1 MCGTNCEMCRARNRD
16 VCLVHGNSSQ
26 WLGHRS
32 VSISQGDRHMYSD
45 IFYIIS

>member
-16 VCLVHGNSSQ
+16 VCLGHGNSSQ

-32 VSISQGDRHMYSD
+32 VSISQVDRVL
-45 IFYIIS
+45 